1 MSPFADAPCEQ
12 GRFVTIEGYT
22 VGHRKKPFVL
32 ALVIHVFVAM
42 IMLLPASIF
51 DFHRNREEI
60 YTVNLFETMESSP
73 VKEAAKP
80 PAPAKKKEEVPPPP
94 PPEVK
99 KIEAPPLKP
108 VVAEKL
114 EPVIATETES
124 AAPAEIVS
132 LKPRLA
138 KKEVKPKKIDKK
150 EDIKDDIKVDQALN
164 RIKNELNK
172 RQSQQKAR
180 EMQAAAAVAV
190 DDAVAKLRESIH
202 AQRQLASSSPS
213 TAAQSSSEPSAGSGS
228 GASDAKLDAAL
239 KLYYVAVSQKIHEH
253 WVLPELQEWKKDLK
267 AVVVVDVRSDGVVT
281 KYEFEQKSGNIY
293 FDQFVEKTLKESLP
307 LPPFPADLEESNLE
321 IGLVFHPS
329 GLQ

>member
-12 GRFVTIEGYT
+12 GRFVTIESYT
-22 VGHRKKPFVL
+22 VGHRRKPFVL
-32 ALVIHVFVAM
+32 AIVIHVFIAM
-42 IMLLPASIF
+42 IMLLPASLF

-60 YTVNLFETMESSP
+60 YTVNLFETVASPP
-73 VKEAAKP
+73 VKDVAKP
-80 PAPAKKKEEVPPPP
+80 PAAVKKKEEIPPP

-99 KIEAPPLKP
+99 KIEAPPIKPP
-108 VVAEKL
+108 VVAEKI

-124 AAPAEIVS
+124 TAPAEVVS
-132 LKPRLA
+132 LKPRQV
-138 KKEVKPKKIDKK
+138 KKDVKPKKIDKK
-150 EDIKDDIKVDQALN
+150 EDIKEDIKVDQALN

-172 RQSQQKAR
+172 KQAQQKAR
-180 EMQAAAAVAV
+180 EMQAEAAVAV

-202 AQRQLASSSPS
+202 SQRQLTSSS
-213 TAAQSSSEPSAGSGS
+213 TAAQSSAEPSAGGGS

-307 LPPFPADLEESNLE
+307 LPPFPADLDESNLE

>member
-22 VGHRKKPFVL
+22 GEHRRKPLVL
-32 ALVIHVFVAM
+32 ALIVHFLVVI

-60 YTVNLFETMESSP
+60 YTVNLFEALESP
-73 VKEAAKP
+73 PAKEMTKP
-80 PAPAKKKEEVPPPP
+80 PAEIKKKEEIPPPP

-99 KIEAPPLKP
+99 KIEAPPVKP
-108 VVAEKL
+108 PVAAEKI
-114 EPVIATETES
+114 EPVISTETES
-124 AAPAEIVS
+124 SAPAEIVS
-132 LKPRLA
+132 LKPRLV
-138 KKEVKPKKIDKK
+138 KKDLKPKKVDKK
-150 EDIKDDIKVDQALN
+150 EDIKVDQALN
-164 RIKNELNK
+164 RIKNELNRK
-172 RQSQQKAR
+172 QAEKKAR

-190 DDAVAKLRESIH
+190 DDAVAKLRDSIH
-202 AQRQLASSSPS
+202 TQRLLTSTSTSAQLS
-213 TAAQSSSEPSAGSGS
+213 TKSSAGGGS
-228 GASDAKLDAAL
+228 GTSDAKLDAAL

-253 WVLPELQEWKKDLK
+253 WVLPEMQEWKKDLK
-267 AVVVVDVRSDGVVT
+267 AVVVVEVRRDGVVT
-281 KYEFEQKSGNIY
+281 KYEFEQKSGNHF

>member
-22 VGHRKKPFVL
+22 VEHRRKPFVL
-32 ALVIHVFVAM
+32 ALAVHLLIVI

-51 DFHRNREEI
+51 DFSRDREEI
-60 YTVNLFETMESSP
+60 YTVNLFEAVESQP
-73 VKEAAKP
+73 AKEVAKP
-80 PAPAKKKEEVPPPP
+80 PAEVKKKEEIPPPP

-99 KIEAPPLKP
+99 KIEAPPIKPP
-108 VVAEKL
+108 VVAEKI

-124 AAPAEIVS
+124 SAPAEVVS
-132 LKPRLA
+132 LKPRLV
-138 KKEVKPKKIDKK
+138 KKDVKPKKVDKK
-150 EDIKDDIKVDQALN
+150 EDIKEDIKVDQALN
-164 RIKNELNK
+164 RIKNELNRK
-172 RQSQQKAR
+172 QAEKKAK
-180 EMQAAAAVAV
+180 EMQAVATAAV
-190 DDAVAKLRESIH
+190 DDAVAKIRESIH
-202 AQRQLASSSPS
+202 TQRMLASTSS
-213 TAAQSSSEPSAGSGS
+213 AQSSTKPSAAGGS

-253 WVLPELQEWKKDLK
+253 WMLPELQEWKKDLK
-267 AVVVVDVRSDGVVT
+267 AVVVVEVRRDGEVT

-307 LPPFPADLEESNLE
+307 LPPFPADLDESSLE

>member
-1 MSPFADAPCEQ
+1 MSPFADAPCEP
-12 GRFVTIEGYT
+12 GGGFVTIEGYT
-22 VGHRKKPFVL
+22 VGHRRKPLVL
-32 ALVIHVFVAM
+32 AITIHLVLAI

-51 DFHRNREEI
+51 DFHRDREEI
-60 YTVNLFETMESSP
+60 YTVNLFEALDSP
-73 VKEAAKP
+73 PAKEQAKP
-80 PAPAKKKEEVPPPP
+80 PAEIKKKENIPP

-99 KIEAPPLKP
+99 KIEAPPVKP
-108 VVAEKL
+108 VVVAEKI
-114 EPVIATETES
+114 EPVISTETES
-124 AAPAEIVS
+124 QVPAEVIS
-132 LKPRLA
+132 LKPRLV
-138 KKEVKPKKIDKK
+138 KKDVKPKKVDKK
-150 EDIKDDIKVDQALN
+150 DDAKVDQALN
-164 RIKNELNK
+164 RIKNQLNR
-172 RQSQQKAR
+172 RQAQQKAR

-202 AQRQLASSSPS
+202 TQRFSASTSSDQASIKP
-213 TAAQSSSEPSAGSGS
+213 AGGGGT

-267 AVVVVDVRSDGVVT
+267 AVVVVEVRRDGVVT
-281 KYEFEQKSGNIY
+281 SYEFEQKSGNIY

-307 LPPFPADLEESNLE
+307 LPPFPADLDESNLE